1 VKYVCEVTDVSSGE
15 MKGFDVDGQRV
26 LILNAD
32 GELKACDGICP
43 HQEVLLEEGIFD
55 GCLLTCHSHLW
66 QWNIQTEEIEQE
78 AEQDLRFFNVNV
90 EDGKIFVSG
99 F

>member
-1 VKYVCEVTDVSSGE
+1 

-32 GELKACDGICP
+32 GEIKACDGICP

>member
-1 VKYVCEVTDVSSGE
+1 
-15 MKGFDVDGQRV
+15 
-26 LILNAD
+26 
-32 GELKACDGICP
+32 
-43 HQEVLLEEGIFD
+43 
-55 GCLLTCHSHLW
+55 LW